1 MLNDRKLIMHLM
13 GKSGFGATPEELD
26 KYVLKGYDNVVE
38 DILNPVHSSSLPEDI
53 IYRYHVDIAE
63 SRLPTPTAA
72 KWMYR
77 LVTTDSPLEE
87 KIALFWHGLFAS
99 NFADVQQMT
108 MLYEQVDMFR
118 KLGLGNF
125 RDLLLELSKDTAMG
139 QMLDNIDNHADAINE
154 NWGRELLE
162 LFSMGIGNY
171 TEDDV
176 KEASRA
182 FTGWTRDNLEY
193 TPFWPYGRVAWHHKF
208 DDNDH
213 DFNTKTFLGETGNFD
228 GDQIIDIIVKQKA
241 TAEFI
246 STRLYQ
252 YFCSDQIDSDGQLA
266 INEMMEAYFTS
277 GYEIR
282 SVLRSLFKSDHFKS
296 DKCTYSKVKSPIE
309 LIVGTVR
316 FSEAYSKPTLA
327 IKDLVDQATFMGQT
341 LFQPPSV
348 EGWHEGVEWIDSGT
362 LIERVNFASSEMSD
376 LNKPGVKKLVA
387 RIKNELPNSI
397 SNEDLLNK
405 CSEMIGCNLSN
416 TTKELLLDSI
426 DNSPN
431 KNHKFDDQIG
441 QILGFIAATKEY
453 QLI

>member
-13 GKSGFGATPEELD
+13 SKSGFGATPEELD

-77 LVTTDSPLEE
+77 LVTTDSQLEE

-309 LIVGTVR
+309 LVVGTVR

>member
-1 MLNDRKLIMHLM
+1 M
-13 GKSGFGATPEELD
+13 GKAGFGATPEELD
-26 KYVLKGYDNVVE
+26 KYILQGYDGVVE
-38 DILNPVHSSSLPEDI
+38 SILNPIQSNTLPEDV

-125 RDLLLELSKDTAMG
+125 RDLLLELSKDTAMS
-139 QMLDNIDNHADAINE
+139 QMLDNVDNHADAINE

-182 FTGWTRDNLEY
+182 FTGWTRDNIDY
-193 TPFWPYGRVAWHHKF
+193 APFWPYGRVAWHHKF
-208 DDNDH
+208 DSNDH
-213 DFNTKTFLGETGNFD
+213 DYNQKTFLGETGEFD
-228 GDQIIDIIVKQKA
+228 GDQIVDIIVKQKA

-252 YFCSDQIDSDGQLA
+252 YFCSDEIDSEGKLA
-266 INEMMEAYFTS
+266 INEMMEAYFQS

-282 SVLRSLFKSDHFKS
+282 SVLRSLFKSEYFKS
-296 DKCTYSKVKSPIE
+296 DK
-309 LIVGTVR
+309 
-316 FSEAYSKPTLA
+316 
-327 IKDLVDQATFMGQT
+327 
-341 LFQPPSV
+341 
-348 EGWHEGVEWIDSGT
+348 
-362 LIERVNFASSEMSD
+362 
-376 LNKPGVKKLVA
+376 
-387 RIKNELPNSI
+387 
-397 SNEDLLNK
+397 
-405 CSEMIGCNLSN
+405 
-416 TTKELLLDSI
+416 
-426 DNSPN
+426 
-431 KNHKFDDQIG
+431 
-441 QILGFIAATKEY
+441 
-453 QLI
+453 

>member
-1 MLNDRKLIMHLM
+1 MLENRQLIMHLM
-13 GKSGFGATPEELD
+13 GKAGFGATPDELD
-26 KYVLKGYDNVVE
+26 QYVLKGYDGVVE
-38 DILNPVHSSSLPEDI
+38 YILNPIIPNILPEDI
-53 IYRYHVDIAE
+53 IHRYHVDIAE

-72 KWMYR
+72 RWMYR

-118 KLGLGNF
+118 NLGLGSF
-125 RDLLLELSKDTAMG
+125 KDLLLELSKDTAMS

-208 DDNDH
+208 DGNDH
-213 DFNTKTFLGETGNFD
+213 DYNQKTFLGETGEFD
-228 GDQIIDIIVKQKA
+228 GEQIVGIIVKQKA

-246 STRLYQ
+246 CTRLYQ
-252 YFCSDQIDSDGQLA
+252 YFCSDQIDSDGKLT
-266 INEMMEAYFTS
+266 INEMMDTYFKS

-282 SVLRSLFKSDHFKS
+282 SVLRTLFKLEYFKS
-296 DKCTYSKVKSPIE
+296 EKCRSSKVKSPIE
-309 LIVGTVR
+309 LVVGTVR
-316 FSEAYSKPTLA
+316 ISEAYSKPTLA

-362 LIERVNFASSEMSD
+362 LIERVNFASSEISD
-376 LNKPGVKKLVA
+376 LEKPGVKKLIS
-387 RIKNELPNSI
+387 RIKGEI
-397 SNEDLLNK
+397 SNSVSNKDLLDK
-405 CSEMIGCNLSN
+405 CSEIIGCDLSDN
-416 TTKELLLDSI
+416 TRGFLLNSI
-426 DNSPN
+426 ENSPN
-431 KNHKFDDQIG
+431 NNQKLDEQIA

-453 QLI
+453 QLV

>member
-1 MLNDRKLIMHLM
+1 MIDDRKLILHLM

-26 KYVLKGYDNVVE
+26 KYVLKGYDGVVE
-38 DILNPVHSSSLPEDI
+38 HILNPVESNTLPEDI

-125 RDLLLELSKDTAMG
+125 RDLLLELSKDTAMS

-171 TEDDV
+171 SEDDV

-182 FTGWTRDNLEY
+182 FTGWTRDNIEY

-208 DDNDH
+208 DGGDH
-213 DFNTKTFLGETGNFD
+213 DYNQKTFLGETGEFD

-252 YFCSDQIDSDGQLA
+252 YFCSDQIDSDGKSA
-266 INEMMEAYFTS
+266 INEMMDAYFKS

-282 SVLRSLFKSDHFKS
+282 SVLRCLFKSEYFKS
-296 DKCTYSKVKSPIE
+296 EKCRSSKVKSPIE
-309 LIVGTVR
+309 LVVGTVR
-316 FSEAYSKPTLA
+316 ISEAYSKPTLA

-348 EGWHEGVEWIDSGT
+348 EGWHEGLEWIDSGT
-362 LIERVNFASSEMSD
+362 LIERVNFASSEISD
-376 LNKPGVKKLVA
+376 LEKPGIKKLIS
-387 RIKNELPNSI
+387 RIKGEISNSI
-397 SNEDLLNK
+397 SDKGLLDK
-405 CSEMIGCNLSN
+405 CSETIGCDLSN
-416 TTKELLLDSI
+416 STKGFLLDSI
-426 DNSPN
+426 ENSPN
-431 KNHKFDDQIG
+431 NNQKLDEQIG
-441 QILGFIAATKEY
+441 QVLGFIAATKEY
-453 QLI
+453 QLV

>member
-1 MLNDRKLIMHLM
+1 
-13 GKSGFGATPEELD
+13 
-26 KYVLKGYDNVVE
+26 
-38 DILNPVHSSSLPEDI
+38 
-53 IYRYHVDIAE
+53 
-63 SRLPTPTAA
+63 
-72 KWMYR
+72 
-77 LVTTDSPLEE
+77 
-87 KIALFWHGLFAS
+87 
-99 NFADVQQMT
+99 
-108 MLYEQVDMFR
+108 
-118 KLGLGNF
+118 
-125 RDLLLELSKDTAMG
+125 
-139 QMLDNIDNHADAINE
+139 
-154 NWGRELLE
+154 
-162 LFSMGIGNY
+162 
-171 TEDDV
+171 
-176 KEASRA
+176 
-182 FTGWTRDNLEY
+182 
-193 TPFWPYGRVAWHHKF
+193 
-208 DDNDH
+208 
-213 DFNTKTFLGETGNFD
+213 
-228 GDQIIDIIVKQKA
+228 
-241 TAEFI
+241 
-246 STRLYQ
+246 
-252 YFCSDQIDSDGQLA
+252 
-266 INEMMEAYFTS
+266 MEAYFTS

-309 LIVGTVR
+309 LVVGTVR

>member
-1 MLNDRKLIMHLM
+1 MSVERKLIQHLM
-13 GKSGFGATPEELD
+13 GKAGFGATPEELD
-26 KYVLKGYDNVVE
+26 KYILQGYDGVVE
-38 DILNPVHSSSLPEDI
+38 SILNPAQSNTLPEDV

-125 RDLLLELSKDTAMG
+125 RDLLLELSKDTAMS
-139 QMLDNIDNHADAINE
+139 QMLDNVDNHADAINE

-182 FTGWTRDNLEY
+182 FTGWTRDNIDY
-193 TPFWPYGRVAWHHKF
+193 APFWPYGRVAWHHKF
-208 DDNDH
+208 DSNDH
-213 DFNTKTFLGETGNFD
+213 DYNQKTFLGETGEFD
-228 GDQIIDIIVKQKA
+228 GDQIVDIIVKQKA

-252 YFCSDQIDSDGQLA
+252 YFCSDEIDSEGKLA
-266 INEMMEAYFTS
+266 INEMMEAYFQS

-282 SVLRSLFKSDHFKS
+282 SVLRSLFKSEYFKS
-296 DKCTYSKVKSPIE
+296 DKCRSSKVKSPIE
-309 LIVGTVR
+309 LVVGTVR
-316 FSEAYSKPTLA
+316 ISEAYSIPTLA

-362 LIERVNFASSEMSD
+362 LIERVNFASSEISN
-376 LNKPGVKKLVA
+376 LEKPGVRKL
-387 RIKNELPNSI
+387 I
-397 SNEDLLNK
+397 SRVKSDISTSTSNKEILDK
-405 CSEMIGCNLSN
+405 CSEIIGCNLSDK
-416 TTKELLLDSI
+416 TRGFLLDSI

-431 KNHKFDDQIG
+431 NNQKIDEHIG
-441 QILGFIAATKEY
+441 QVLGFIAATKEY
-453 QLI
+453 QLV

>member
-1 MLNDRKLIMHLM
+1 MIVDRKLILHLM

-26 KYVLKGYDNVVE
+26 KYVLKGYDGVVE
-38 DILNPVHSSSLPEDI
+38 HILNPVESNTLPEDI

-125 RDLLLELSKDTAMG
+125 RDLLLELSKDTAMS

-171 TEDDV
+171 SEDDV

-182 FTGWTRDNLEY
+182 FTGWTRDNIEY

-208 DDNDH
+208 DGDDH
-213 DFNTKTFLGETGNFD
+213 DYNQKTFLGETGKFD

-252 YFCSDQIDSDGQLA
+252 YFCSDQIDSDGKSA
-266 INEMMEAYFTS
+266 INEMMDAYFKS

-282 SVLRSLFKSDHFKS
+282 SVLRCLFKSEYFKS
-296 DKCTYSKVKSPIE
+296 EKCRYSKVKSPIE
-309 LIVGTVR
+309 LVVGTVR
-316 FSEAYSKPTLA
+316 ISEAYSKPTLA

-348 EGWHEGVEWIDSGT
+348 EGWHEGLEWIDSGT
-362 LIERVNFASSEMSD
+362 LIERVNFASSEISD
-376 LNKPGVKKLVA
+376 LEKPGIKKLIS
-387 RIKNELPNSI
+387 RIKGEISNSI
-397 SNEDLLNK
+397 SEKELLDK
-405 CSEMIGCNLSN
+405 CSETICCDLSN
-416 TTKELLLDSI
+416 STKGFLLDSI
-426 DNSPN
+426 ENSPN
-431 KNHKFDDQIG
+431 NNQKLDEQIG
-441 QILGFIAATKEY
+441 QVLGFIAATKEY
-453 QLI
+453 QLV

>member
-1 MLNDRKLIMHLM
+1 MIDDRKLILHLM

-26 KYVLKGYDNVVE
+26 KYVLKGYDGVVE
-38 DILNPVHSSSLPEDI
+38 HILNPVESNTLPEDI

-125 RDLLLELSKDTAMG
+125 RDLLLELSKDTAMS
-139 QMLDNIDNHADAINE
+139 QMLDNIDNHVDAINE

-171 TEDDV
+171 SEDDV

-182 FTGWTRDNLEY
+182 FTGWTRDNIEY

-208 DDNDH
+208 DGGDH
-213 DFNTKTFLGETGNFD
+213 DYNQKTFLGETGEFD

-252 YFCSDQIDSDGQLA
+252 YFCSDQIDSDGKSA
-266 INEMMEAYFTS
+266 INEMMDAYFKS

-282 SVLRSLFKSDHFKS
+282 SVLRCLFKSEYFKS
-296 DKCTYSKVKSPIE
+296 EKCRSSKVKSPIE
-309 LIVGTVR
+309 LVVGTVR
-316 FSEAYSKPTLA
+316 ISEAYSKPTLA

-348 EGWHEGVEWIDSGT
+348 EGWHEGLEWIDSGT
-362 LIERVNFASSEMSD
+362 LIERVNFASSEISD
-376 LNKPGVKKLVA
+376 LEKPGIKKLIS
-387 RIKNELPNSI
+387 RIKGEISNSI
-397 SNEDLLNK
+397 SDKGLLDK
-405 CSEMIGCNLSN
+405 CSETIGCDLSN
-416 TTKELLLDSI
+416 STKGFLLDSI
-426 DNSPN
+426 ENSPN
-431 KNHKFDDQIG
+431 NNQKLDEQIG
-441 QILGFIAATKEY
+441 QVLGFIAATKEY
-453 QLI
+453 QLV

>member
-1 MLNDRKLIMHLM
+1 MLDDRKLILHLM

-26 KYVLKGYDNVVE
+26 KYVLKGYDGVVE
-38 DILNPVHSSSLPEDI
+38 HLLNPVESNTLPEDI

-139 QMLDNIDNHADAINE
+139 KMLDNIDNHADAINE

-171 TEDDV
+171 SEDDV

-182 FTGWTRDNLEY
+182 FTGWTRDNIEY

-208 DDNDH
+208 DDGDH
-213 DFNTKTFLGETGNFD
+213 DYNQKTFLGETGEFD

-252 YFCSDQIDSDGQLA
+252 YFCSDQIDSDGKSA
-266 INEMMEAYFTS
+266 INEMMDAYFKS

-282 SVLRSLFKSDHFKS
+282 SVLRCLFKSEYFKS
-296 DKCTYSKVKSPIE
+296 EKCRSSKVKSPIE
-309 LIVGTVR
+309 LVVGTVR
-316 FSEAYSKPTLA
+316 ISEAYSKPTLA

-348 EGWHEGVEWIDSGT
+348 EGWHEGLEWIDSGT
-362 LIERVNFASSEMSD
+362 LIERVNFASSEISD
-376 LNKPGVKKLVA
+376 LEKPGIKKLIS
-387 RIKNELPNSI
+387 RIKGEISNSI
-397 SNEDLLNK
+397 SDKGLLDK
-405 CSEMIGCNLSN
+405 CSETIGCDLSN
-416 TTKELLLDSI
+416 STKGFLLDSI
-426 DNSPN
+426 ENSPN
-431 KNHKFDDQIG
+431 NNQKLDEQIG
-441 QILGFIAATKEY
+441 QVLGFIAATKEY
-453 QLI
+453 QLV

>member
-309 LIVGTVR
+309 LVVGTVR
-316 FSEAYSKPTLA
+316 FSEAYSKSTLA